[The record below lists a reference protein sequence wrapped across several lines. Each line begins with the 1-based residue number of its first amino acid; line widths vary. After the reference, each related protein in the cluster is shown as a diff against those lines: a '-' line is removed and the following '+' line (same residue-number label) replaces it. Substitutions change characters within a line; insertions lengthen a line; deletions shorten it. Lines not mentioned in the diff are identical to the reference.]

1 MDLIG
6 SEALSQVTHIVT
18 TTLVITI
25 YIAETMA
32 TARQV
37 ARTVRQVIPMGLLVT
52 LTGLQAMDIR
62 QMNRI
67 MG

>member
-25 YIAETMA
+25 YTAEMMA
-32 TARQV
+32 TAPQV
-37 ARTVRQVIPMGLLVT
+37 DRMVRQVIPMGLLVT
-52 LTGLQAMDIR
+52 LTGLLAMDIR